1 MKRAKQIYEKPSV
14 SIYQMSG
21 DIVTLSFGEEGT
33 VDSGSKDE
41 LYGRT
46 GEQSW

>member
-1 MKRAKQIYEKPSV
+1 MKRVKQVYEKPSV
-14 SIYQMSG
+14 SIYQMSE
-21 DIVTLSFGEEGT
+21 DVVTLSLGDNGQ